1 MGAGG
6 CGQGLSVERGG
17 SGGRRED
24 RDSAIRQK
32 NYIGVHTDIFPGRM
46 LCVQLCAADG
56 TRGPDNID
64 SHKPD

>member
-1 MGAGG
+1 MWPGTECRKGW
-6 CGQGLSVERGG
+6 E
-17 SGGRRED
+17 GGRRED